1 MPRRASRLTSWSTVS
16 SRLGRRNMAEAT
28 MGGSR
33 PGLFLRN
40 ATGLVK
46 AWSTFDAFVYSF
58 WSVNLITL
66 GLYGMSF
73 AYFVPDGQVLT
84 AVLITGVLVTFLVI
98 AYAALV
104 SVMPR
109 TGGDYAWQSRV
120 LGGPV
125 GFVLSITG
133 WWFTLWLWTPIYAN
147 ILNLQFFEPLAYT
160 LGLRDIATFF
170 TTQWGVFASCLIVL
184 AFVSLVVTMGMET
197 YARIQ
202 KVCFWIGLVGLAVV
216 CALLLF
222 FSHNDFVS
230 AFNREASSLFGASGN
245 AYQATLD
252 AAAKGGFTSHDF
264 TFFSF
269 GPTLLLLPFLAFYLL
284 WPNWGATLY
293 GEVRG
298 AKELRKPLQSMF
310 WGLWVTVGLVVLVLI
325 LTAKTIGWEFYNA
338 ANAAYWNPIYLVQEP
353 AAPVPIW
360 PYPVMLA
367 GWLVNN
373 HLFQAVL
380 IAVMGLWFFGW
391 AGTLFLSSTR
401 VIFAAAFDRVLP
413 AWAANI
419 SAKRRVPYG
428 SLVLMIVP
436 SIVISAV
443 YSYVPKFQSV
453 FLDATA
459 VLALTFLATVVAAII
474 LPWRR
479 KDLYDASPI
488 ANYKVA
494 GVPTITV
501 VAVITA
507 IFLVFMLYEWSFNS
521 SNLYGTSF
529 QATLNSVYYFLA
541 TYVVA
546 IAIYVAARIVRSRQ
560 GIDLRRIH
568 HEIPVE

>member
-1 MPRRASRLTSWSTVS
+1 
-16 SRLGRRNMAEAT
+16 MADTT
-28 MGGSR
+28 MGTAGAR
-33 PGLFLRN
+33 PALFLRN

-73 AYFVPDGQVLT
+73 VYTVPDGQALLAILGFGVLT
-84 AVLITGVLVTFLVI
+84 TFLVVT
-98 AYAALV
+98 YAMLV

-120 LGGPV
+120 LGGGL

-133 WWFTLWLWTPIYAN
+133 WWFTLFLWAPIYAN
-147 ILNLQFFEPLAYT
+147 ILVVQFFSPLAYT
-160 LGLRDIATFF
+160 LGSSNVATFF
-170 TTQWGVFASCLIVL
+170 TSQTGIFVSCLIVL
-184 AFVSLVVTMGMET
+184 AFVSVVVTLGMET

-202 KVCFWIGLVGLAVV
+202 KICFWIGLVGLAVV
-216 CALLLF
+216 ILLLLF
-222 FSHNDFVS
+222 NDQSSFQT
-230 AFNREASSLFGASGN
+230 AFNREAASLFGTTGN
-245 AYQATLD
+245 AYQATID
-252 AAAKGGFTSHDF
+252 AATKGGFGTSN
-264 TFFSF
+264 F
-269 GPTLLLLPFLAFYLL
+269 GTIAIGPILLLLPWLAFYLL

-298 AKELRKPLQSMF
+298 AKDIRKPFWSMF
-310 WGLWVTVGLVVLVLI
+310 WGLWVTVALVAIVVLLMV
-325 LTAKTIGWEFYNA
+325 KTFGWNWYQA
-338 ANAAYWNPIYLVQEP
+338 ANSAYWSSVFAVPNAP
-353 AAPVPIW
+353 APPMPIW

-367 GWLVNN
+367 GFLVDN

-380 IAVMGLWFFGW
+380 IIVMGLWFFGW

-436 SIVISAV
+436 SLVVSAI
-443 YSYVPKFQSV
+443 YAYKPSFTSV

-459 VLALTFLATVVAAII
+459 VLALTFFATVVAAII

-488 ANYKVA
+488 ANYKVG
-494 GVPTITV
+494 GVPAITIV
-501 VAVITA
+501 GAVSA
-507 IFLVFMLYEWSFNS
+507 VFLLFMLYEWFFNS

-529 QATLNSVYYFLA
+529 SATTSSVVYFAA

-546 IAIYVAARIVRSRQ
+546 IAIYIAARIVRGRQ

>member
-1 MPRRASRLTSWSTVS
+1 
-16 SRLGRRNMAEAT
+16 MAEAT

-33 PGLFLRN
+33 PSLFLRN

-73 AYFVPDGQVLT
+73 VYTVPDGQVIAAILLFGILT
-84 AVLITGVLVTFLVI
+84 TFLVI
-98 AYAALV
+98 TYAMLV

-120 LGGPV
+120 LGGGL

-133 WWFTLWLWTPIYAN
+133 WWFTLFLWAPIYAN
-147 ILNLQFFEPLAYT
+147 ILVVQFFGPLAYT
-160 LGLRDIATFF
+160 LGAPNIATFF
-170 TTQWGVFASCLIVL
+170 ASSSGIFVSCLIVL

-202 KVCFWIGLVGLAVV
+202 KLCFWIGLGGLIVV
-216 CALLLF
+216 CGLLLF
-222 FSHNDFVS
+222 YSQSDFQS
-230 AFNREASSLFGASGN
+230 AFNREATSLFGAPAN
-245 AYQATLD
+245 AYQATID
-252 AAAKGGFTSHDF
+252 AAGKAGFAGSNFGTF
-264 TFFSF
+264 TF
-269 GPTLLLLPFLAFYLL
+269 GPILLLLPWLAFYLL

-298 AKELRKPLQSMF
+298 AKDIRKPFWSMF
-310 WGLWVTVGLVVLVLI
+310 WGLWVTVALVVLVVILI
-325 LTAKTIGWEFYNA
+325 VKTIGWNFYQS
-338 ANAAYWNPIYLVQEP
+338 ANSLYWGSLYGGP
-353 AAPVPIW
+353 APVIPVW
-360 PYPVMLA
+360 PYPVMFA
-367 GWLVNN
+367 GWLVDNSI
-373 HLFQAVL
+373 FQALL
-380 IAVMGLWFFGW
+380 IIVMGLWFFGW

-413 AWAANI
+413 SWAANI

-428 SLVLMIVP
+428 SLALMILP
-436 SIVISAV
+436 SIVISAI
-443 YSYVPKFQSV
+443 YAYKPSFTSV

-459 VLALTFLATVVAAII
+459 VLALTFFATVVAAII

-488 ANYKVA
+488 AKWKVA
-494 GVPTITV
+494 GVPAITV
-501 VAVITA
+501 VGVITGL
-507 IFLVFMLYEWSFNS
+507 FLLFMLWEWSFNGAD
-521 SNLYGTSF
+521 LYGTTFSS
-529 QATLNSVYYFLA
+529 TPNSVYYFLA
-541 TYVVA
+541 TYIVAVVIYVVA
-546 IAIYVAARIVRSRQ
+546 RYVRKSQ
-560 GIDLRRIH
+560 GIDLSRIH

>member
-1 MPRRASRLTSWSTVS
+1 
-16 SRLGRRNMAEAT
+16 MADTT
-28 MGGSR
+28 MGTASGAR
-33 PGLFLRN
+33 PALFLRN

-46 AWSTFDAFVYSF
+46 AWSTFDAFIYSF
-58 WSVNLITL
+58 WSINLITL

-73 AYFVPDGQVLT
+73 VYTVPDGQLL
-84 AVLITGVLVTFLVI
+84 AGILLFGVLVTFLVI
-98 AYAALV
+98 TYAMLV

-120 LGGPV
+120 LGGGL

-133 WWFTLWLWTPIYAN
+133 WWFTLFLWAPIYAN
-147 ILNLQFFEPLAYT
+147 ILVVQFFSPLAYT
-160 LGLRDIATFF
+160 LGWSGVATFF
-170 TTQWGVFASCLIVL
+170 TSQTGIFVSCLIVL
-184 AFVSLVVTMGMET
+184 AFVAIVVTMGMET

-202 KVCFWIGLVGLAVV
+202 KVCFWIGLAGLAVV
-216 CALLLF
+216 CGLLLF
-222 FSHNDFVS
+222 YSQSDFQN
-230 AFNREASSLFGASGN
+230 AFNREATSLFGAPAN
-245 AYQATLD
+245 AYQGTID
-252 AAAKGGFTSHDF
+252 AASK
-264 TFFSF
+264 TFAGSSF
-269 GPTLLLLPFLAFYLL
+269 GTFAFGPLLLLLPWLAFYLL

-298 AKELRKPLQSMF
+298 AKDIRKPFWSMF
-310 WGLWVTVGLVVLVLI
+310 LGLWVTVAMVAVVVLLI
-325 LTAKTIGWEFYNA
+325 DKTIGWNFYQS
-338 ANAAYWNPIYLVQEP
+338 ANAAYWNNLFAVQGAVAP
-353 AAPVPIW
+353 PVPIW
-360 PYPVMLA
+360 PYPVMFA
-367 GWLVNN
+367 GFLVDN
-373 HLFQAVL
+373 HLFQALL
-380 IAVMGLWFFGW
+380 IIVMGLWFFGW

-436 SIVISAV
+436 SLAISAI
-443 YSYVPKFQSV
+443 YAYRPTFTSV

-459 VLALTFLATVVAAII
+459 VLALTFFATVVAAII

-494 GVPTITV
+494 GVPAITIV
-501 VAVITA
+501 GVITGL
-507 IFLVFMLYEWSFNS
+507 FLLFMLYEWSFNKD
-521 SNLYGTSF
+521 NLYGTSF
-529 QATLNSVYYFLA
+529 QSTPNSVYYFLA
-541 TYVVA
+541 TYIVAVV
-546 IAIYVAARIVRSRQ
+546 IYVAARIVRNRQ

>member
-1 MPRRASRLTSWSTVS
+1 
-16 SRLGRRNMAEAT
+16 MAEGT
-28 MGGSR
+28 MGTPASAQR
-33 PGLFLRN
+33 PALFLRN

-73 AYFVPDGQVLT
+73 VYTVPDGQALAAILIFGVLT
-84 AVLITGVLVTFLVI
+84 TFLVI
-98 AYAALV
+98 TYAMLV

-120 LGGPV
+120 LGGGL

-133 WWFTLWLWTPIYAN
+133 WWFTLFLWAPIYAN
-147 ILNLQFFEPLAYT
+147 ILVVQFFSPLAYT
-160 LGLRDIATFF
+160 LGSSGIATFF
-170 TTQWGVFASCLIVL
+170 TSQTGIFVSCLIVL
-184 AFVSLVVTMGMET
+184 AFVSIVVTLGMET

-202 KVCFWIGLVGLAVV
+202 KVCFWIGLGGLAVV
-216 CALLLF
+216 ILLLLF
-222 FSHNDFVS
+222 ASQSDFQN
-230 AFNREASSLFGASGN
+230 AFNRETTSIFGAPANS
-245 AYQATLD
+245 YQATLD
-252 AAAKGGFTSHDF
+252 AASKGGFGGSDF
-264 TFFSF
+264 GHFAL
-269 GPTLLLLPFLAFYLL
+269 GPMLLLLPWLAFYLL

-298 AKELRKPLQSMF
+298 AKDIRKPFWSMF
-310 WGLWVTVGLVVLVLI
+310 WGLWVTVALVAVVVLLMV
-325 LTAKTIGWEFYNA
+325 KTMGWNFYQA
-338 ANAAYWNPIYLVQEP
+338 ANAAYWNSVFAVPNAP
-353 AAPVPIW
+353 APPMPIW
-360 PYPVMLA
+360 PYPVMMA
-367 GWLVNN
+367 GFLVNS

-380 IAVMGLWFFGW
+380 IIVMGLWFFGW

-413 AWAANI
+413 SWAANI

-436 SIVISAV
+436 SIVISAI
-443 YSYVPKFQSV
+443 YAYKPSFTSV

-459 VLALTFLATVVAAII
+459 VLALTFLATVVAAVI

-479 KDLYDASPI
+479 KDLYDASPV
-488 ANYKVA
+488 ARYKVGGIPVISIVGA
-494 GVPTITV
+494 IS
-501 VAVITA
+501 AV
-507 IFLVFMLYEWSFNS
+507 FLLFMLYEWFFNS
-521 SNLYGTSF
+521 ANIYGTSF
-529 QATLNSVYYFLA
+529 QSTLNSVYYFTA

-546 IAIYVAARIVRSRQ
+546 IAIYVIARVVRNRQ

>member
-1 MPRRASRLTSWSTVS
+1 MADATVGSTP
-16 SRLGRRNMAEAT
+16 A
-28 MGGSR
+28 R

-46 AWSTFDAFVYSF
+46 AWSTFDAFIYSF

-73 AYFVPDGQVLT
+73 AYFVPDGQVLS
-84 AVLITGVLVTFLVI
+84 AVLITGVLVTFLLV
-98 AYAALV
+98 AYAFLV
-104 SVMPR
+104 AVMPR

-120 LGGPV
+120 LGGGV

-147 ILNLQFFEPLAYT
+147 ILNVQFFEPLAYT
-160 LGLRDIATFF
+160 LGASGVATFF
-170 TTQWGVFASCLIVL
+170 TTQWGVFVSCLIVL
-184 AFVSLVVTMGMET
+184 AFVSLVVTLGMET

-202 KVCFWIGLVGLAVV
+202 KICFWIGLAGLAVV
-216 CALLLF
+216 CGLLLF
-222 FSHNDFVS
+222 ASHQDFVN
-230 AFNREASSLFGASGN
+230 AFNREAASLFGQSGN
-245 AYQATLD
+245 SYQATLD
-252 AAAKGGFTSHDF
+252 AAAKGGYTPHNF

-310 WGLWVTVGLVVLVLI
+310 WGLWITVALVVLVLV

-353 AAPVPIW
+353 PAPVPIW
-360 PYPVMLA
+360 PYPVMFA

-373 HLFQAVL
+373 HIFQAVL
-380 IAVMGLWFFGW
+380 ILVMGLWFFGW

-413 AWAANI
+413 SWAASI
-419 SAKRRVPYG
+419 SSGRRVPYG
-428 SLVLMIVP
+428 ALLLMVVPSLVV
-436 SIVISAV
+436 SAFFAWNV
-443 YSYVPKFQSV
+443 FGFQAAY
-453 FLDATA
+453 LDATA
-459 VLALTFLATVVAAII
+459 VIAITFLATLVAAMI

-479 KDLYDASPI
+479 RDIYEASPI
-488 ANYKVA
+488 ARYKVA
-494 GVPTITV
+494 GLPVITV
-501 VAVITA
+501 VSAVAA
-507 IFLVFMLYEWSFNS
+507 IFILFMIYEWATNAT
-521 SNLYGTSF
+521 YGS
-529 QATLNSVYYFLA
+529 NSVPSAIYLGA
-541 TYVVA
+541 TYIIAVV
-546 IAIYVAARIVRSRQ
+546 IYGVAYFVRRNQ
-560 GIDLRRIH
+560 GIDLGRIH